1 MMRLQLDQL
10 ETLRALVEEG
20 TFDAAARRLHVTA
33 SAISQR
39 VKAMEDSAGQVLVQR
54 TNPVRPTAAGDIVL
68 RYARQV
74 QLLEADTERELHGG
88 LRGARSI
95 PIPLAVNSDSL
106 ATWFLEAIAG
116 LPGRL
121 DLVFDLYRDDQEH
134 TTSLLRSGTVM
145 AAVTSTPEA
154 VQGCSSQKL
163 GIMRYRAVCSPVFA
177 NRWLDLARPLDRL
190 AEAPMVEFDRKDD
203 LQRRF
208 LRDRV
213 GTTAHPARH
222 YVPTSADFARA
233 LVFGFGWGLLP
244 EQQCRAELADG
255 RLVELA
261 PEHPIDVRLY
271 WQRWNLGSPLL
282 DAVSDAV
289 RAGAAADLYPM

>member
-1 MMRLQLDQL
+1 MRFQVDQL

-20 TFDAAARRLHVTA
+20 TFDAAARRLHLTA

-39 VKAMEDSAGQVLVQR
+39 VKAMEDAAGQILVQR

-88 LRGARSI
+88 VGEGRII

-116 LPGRL
+116 LPARL

-145 AAVTSTPEA
+145 AAVTSTAEA
-154 VQGCSSQKL
+154 VQGCSSERL
-163 GIMRYRAVCSPVFA
+163 GIMRYRAVCNPAFA
-177 NRWLDLARPLDRL
+177 SRWLDPARPLARL
-190 AEAPMVEFDRKDD
+190 GEAPMVEFDRKDD

-213 GTTAHPARH
+213 GTGAHPPRH
-222 YVPTSADFARA
+222 YVPTSADFARS

-244 EQQCRAELADG
+244 EQQCLAELADG
-255 RLVELA
+255 RLLELA
-261 PEHPIDVRLY
+261 PEHPTDVRLY
-271 WQRWNLGSPLL
+271 WQRWNLGSHLL

-289 RAGAAADLYPM
+289 RAGAATDLYPM